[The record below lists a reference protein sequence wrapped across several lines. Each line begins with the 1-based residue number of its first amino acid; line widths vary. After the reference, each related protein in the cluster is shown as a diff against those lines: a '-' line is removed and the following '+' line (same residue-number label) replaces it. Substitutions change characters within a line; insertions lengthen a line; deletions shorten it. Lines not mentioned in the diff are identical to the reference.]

1 MHIDRLQILVPAGLA
16 VLSAVNTAGGS
27 ELPVELINCRALTS
41 PEARL
46 DCYDQFVDT
55 QKAAPVEEPA
65 GQTAAPSHASTGP
78 RPATAMPEAERAA
91 VQEELF
97 GKNKGEIRDVL
108 AATGVEELDQIEAT
122 IARIDKTASGKTVIT
137 LDNGQVWLQTD
148 SRRVR
153 LSEEDKITIHRASF
167 GSYMLRKEDTVLRV
181 KRIS

>member
-1 MHIDRLQILVPAGLA
+1 MHINRLQILVPAGFA
-16 VLSAVNTAGGS
+16 VLTAVSIAGGT
-27 ELPVELINCRALTS
+27 ELPAALIDCRALTS

-55 QKAAPVEEPA
+55 LKAAPVETLA
-65 GQTAAPSHASTGP
+65 GQAAAPSHASTGP
-78 RPATAMPEAERAA
+78 RAATAMPEAERAA
-91 VQEELF
+91 VQEDLF
-97 GKNKGEIRDVL
+97 GKNKGEIRDIL

-122 IARIDKTASGKTVIT
+122 IARIDKKANGKTVIT

-153 LSEEDKITIHRASF
+153 FSEEDKITIHRVSF
-167 GSYMLRKEDTVLRV
+167 GSYMLRTEEKVMRV